1 MSKKKRGK
9 YLYQKI
15 DRAINILKKNKQ
27 VQVT

>member
-1 MSKKKRGK
+1 MSKKKGGK